1 MIFEQQS
8 YKAGIYL
15 RLSRDDDLQGESGSI
30 STQRTL
36 LTQYCKENNFKIADE
51 YCDDGWSGTN
61 FDRPDFQ
68 RMIGDIHDRKI
79 NLVITKDL
87 SRFGRDYIQSGYYIE
102 KIFQKYNV
110 RYIAV
115 GDNVDTL
122 KGNDDILM
130 PIKNVINDLYA
141 KDISRKVRSAF
152 NAKAKEGQYVASKPP
167 LGYKKSPDDKHKLI
181 IDDEGA
187 EIVRKIFRM
196 ASKGYGYNK
205 MTREL
210 EGTPNPITYFMLKNP
225 DYYDNPRWKP
235 NYTWNNKSIRV
246 ILDNMVYLG
255 KIVYG
260 RTRAVSV
267 SSKNVSRRPKD
278 EWIVAHDTHE
288 PIISQ
293 ELWDK
298 AHAMLSVRR
307 KETKNKEPHIFAGL
321 IKCMDC
327 GYALLYHDRQISEK
341 TRGEFKCCKYS
352 RQGKESCT
360 SHYITYPKVYEAVL
374 NSVKKLAR
382 EACSDE
388 GKLLKSLEKESLSLF
403 SEHSKKA
410 EKERIQ
416 LENRV
421 GALDLIIK
429 KLYED
434 SVLGKLSSERFEA
447 MMSDYENEQSEL
459 KERLSVLNEQK
470 EKQDMMTS
478 QLDSFIDIIKRVK
491 DIQKLD
497 AVIVNQLISRIE
509 VGQIH
514 KNLESGRKEQ
524 QIKIT
529 YKFCPVS
536 MDCKV

>member
-1 MIFEQQS
+1 MIFEQQR

-15 RLSRDDDLQGESGSI
+15 RLSRDDDMQGESGSI
-30 STQRTL
+30 STQRAL
-36 LTQYCKENNFKIADE
+36 LTQYCKENNFHIADE

-61 FDRPDFQ
+61 FDRPSFQ
-68 RMIGDIHDRKI
+68 KMIDDIHEGKI
-79 NLVITKDL
+79 NLVLTKDL

-102 KIFQKYNV
+102 KVFQKYNV

-130 PIKNVINDLYA
+130 PIKNVINDMYA

-152 NAKAKEGQYVASKPP
+152 NTKAKDGQYIASKPP
-167 LGYKKSPDDKHKLI
+167 LGYKKSPLDKHKLI

-187 EIVRKIFRM
+187 EIVRKIFQM
-196 ASKGYGYNK
+196 AAEGYGYNK

-225 DYYDNPRWKP
+225 DYFENPRWKP
-235 NYTWNNKSIRV
+235 NYTWNNKSIKV
-246 ILDNMVYLG
+246 ILENMVYLG

-260 RTRAVSV
+260 KTRTVSV
-267 SSKNVSRRPKD
+267 SSKSVSHRPKE
-278 EWIVAHDTHE
+278 EWIITHDTHE

-307 KETKNKEPHIFAGL
+307 KETKDKEPHIFAGL
-321 IKCMDC
+321 IKCKDC
-327 GYALLYHDRQISEK
+327 GYALLFNNRQISK
-341 TRGEFKCCKYS
+341 NVRGEFKCCKYS
-352 RQGKESCT
+352 RQGKGSCAP
-360 SHYITYPKVYEAVL
+360 HYTTYPKVYNAVL
-374 NSVKKLAR
+374 NSVKKLAK
-382 EACSDE
+382 EACSNE
-388 GKLLKSLEKESLSLF
+388 GKLLKSLEKESQLLF
-403 SEHSKKA
+403 SDAYVKDGKECDKI
-410 EKERIQ
+410 EKRIM
-416 LENRV
+416 
-421 GALDLIIK
+421 ALDQIIK

-434 SVLGKLSSERFEA
+434 SVLGKLSSERFE
-447 MMSDYENEQSEL
+447 MMMNDYEKEQSEL
-459 KERLSVLNEQK
+459 KERFAILSKHRDEQDK
-470 EKQDMMTS
+470 MTS

-491 DIQKLD
+491 DIEELD
-497 AVIVNQLISRIE
+497 AVIVNQLISKIE
-509 VGQIH
+509 VGQMY
-514 KNLESGRKEQ
+514 KNPLNNRKEQ

-536 MDCKV
+536 VDCNI

>member
-8 YKAGIYL
+8 YRAGIYL
-15 RLSRDDDLQGESGSI
+15 RLSRDDDMQGESGSI
-30 STQRTL
+30 STERAL

-68 RMIGDIHDRKI
+68 RMIEDIRAKKI
-79 NLVITKDL
+79 NLVLTKDL

-102 KIFQKYNV
+102 KVFQKYNV

-115 GDNVDTL
+115 DDNVDTL

-130 PIKNVINDLYA
+130 PIKNVINDMYA

-152 NAKAKEGQYVASKPP
+152 NAKAKDGQYISSKPP
-167 LGYKKSPDDKHKLI
+167 LGYMKSPDDKHKLI

-187 EIVRKIFRM
+187 EIVRNIFRM
-196 ASKGYGYNK
+196 ASEGYGYNK
-205 MTREL
+205 ITREL
-210 EGTPNPITYFMLKNP
+210 EGSPNPITYFMLKNP

-235 NYTWNNKSIRV
+235 NYTWNNKSIKV
-246 ILDNMVYLG
+246 ILENMVYLG

-267 SSKNVSRRPKD
+267 SSKSVSRRPQE
-278 EWIVAHDTHE
+278 EWIIAHDTHE

-321 IKCMDC
+321 IKCKDC
-327 GYALLYHDRQISEK
+327 GYALLFNNRQISK
-341 TRGEFKCCKYS
+341 QTRGEFKCSTYS
-352 RQGKESCT
+352 RQGKGSCT
-360 SHYITYPKVYEAVL
+360 THYITYPKVYNTVL
-374 NSVKKLAR
+374 NSVRKLAR
-382 EACSDE
+382 EACSNE
-388 GKLLKSLEKESLSLF
+388 GKLLKKLEEESQILLLNY
-403 SEHSKKA
+403 SKKS
-410 EKERIQ
+410 EKERVQI
-416 LENRV
+416 ESRV
-421 GALDLIIK
+421 GALDQIIK

-434 SVLGKLSSERFEA
+434 SVLGKLSSDRLE
-447 MMSDYENEQSEL
+447 MMMNDYEKEQSEL
-459 KERLSVLNEQK
+459 KIRLSILNEQK
-470 EKQDMMTS
+470 DKQSQMTS
-478 QLDSFIDIIKRVK
+478 ELDSFLEIIKKVK
-491 DIQKLD
+491 DIKELD
-497 AVIVNQLISRIE
+497 AMIVNQLISKIE
-509 VGQIH
+509 VGQQYINPAAG
-514 KNLESGRKEQ
+514 KKEQ

-529 YKFCPVS
+529 YKFCPISV
-536 MDCKV
+536 DCKV